1 MSSGK
6 TIRLTRNA
14 EGVFIIE
21 MNDGI
26 DNRINKLMITEL
38 HEALDEVEANEGPT
52 ALVMRGAQPKFFSN
66 GFNIDWLTNPS
77 TQGEAL
83 ASLHRLLARLLSL
96 SVPSIC
102 CVNGHAFAG
111 GAMLALAFDY
121 RIMNAERGFLCT
133 NELDIGF
140 PYTDGMTALFSVK
153 VPVAAKAPL
162 LLGAERLTAARCLE
176 LGLIDAAVPS
186 RDLAKVALARAKKE
200 APKGVRK
207 ALMRATKEQLY
218 GSALFVLRS
227 LSSSQTALRISPAP
241 PPAPPTSQAQR
252 AKL

>member
-6 TIRLTRNA
+6 TILLTRDA

-83 ASLHRLLARLLSL
+83 APLHRLL
-96 SVPSIC
+96 
-102 CVNGHAFAG
+102 
-111 GAMLALAFDY
+111 
-121 RIMNAERGFLCT
+121 
-133 NELDIGF
+133 
-140 PYTDGMTALFSVK
+140 
-153 VPVAAKAPL
+153 
-162 LLGAERLTAARCLE
+162 
-176 LGLIDAAVPS
+176 
-186 RDLAKVALARAKKE
+186 
-200 APKGVRK
+200 
-207 ALMRATKEQLY
+207 
-218 GSALFVLRS
+218 
-227 LSSSQTALRISPAP
+227 
-241 PPAPPTSQAQR
+241 
-252 AKL
+252 